1 LASDGVVLSI
11 TNWLVWWNVEKSQW
25 HAHVGGL
32 WTHVANNKKQK
43 KIKMRMKTI
52 IIFVGKG
59 NEIVS

>member
-43 KIKMRMKTI
+43 RNQ
-52 IIFVGKG
+52 
-59 NEIVS
+59 NENEDNYNFCWQGE